1 MAAKDVKFATDARN
15 RMLNGVNILADAV
28 KVTLGPKGRNV
39 VLDKSFGAPRIT
51 KDGVSVAKEIELED
65 KFENMGA
72 QMVKEVA
79 SRTNDEAGDG
89 TTTATVLAQAIVR
102 EGLKSVAA
110 GMNPMDLKRGIDVAT
125 AKVVE
130 SIKAASR
137 EVKDSDEVA
146 QVGTISANGEAE
158 IGRQIAD
165 AMQKVGNEGV
175 ITVEENKGLET
186 ETDVV
191 EGMQFDRGYLSP
203 YFVTN
208 ADKMTSELE
217 DCMILLHE
225 KKLSSLQPMVPLL
238 ESVIQS
244 QKPLLIIA
252 EDVEGEALATLVVN
266 KLRGGLKI
274 AAVKAPGFG
283 DRRKAMLQDIAI
295 LTGGQVISEDLGMKL
310 ESVTMDMLGT
320 AKKVQITK
328 DETTIVDGAGA
339 KAEIEARVT
348 QIRNQI
354 EETSSDYDREKLQ
367 ERVAKLAG
375 GVAVIRVGGM
385 TEVEVKERKDR
396 VDDALNA
403 TRAAVQEGVVVGGG
417 VALVQAANALAG
429 VSGENSDQ
437 DAGIA
442 IVRKA
447 IEAPLRQI
455 AENAGVDGAVVAGK
469 IRESSDP
476 AFGFNAQTEEYG
488 DMFAYGVIDP
498 AKVVRTALEDAASI
512 AGLLITTEA
521 MVADKPAKEGA
532 GGGAGGMP
540 DMGGMGG
547 MGGMM

>member
-1 MAAKDVKFATDARN
+1 MAKDVKFDTDARN
-15 RMLNGVNILADAV
+15 AMLRGVNVLADAV

-39 VLDKSFGAPRIT
+39 VLEKSFGAPRIT

-89 TTTATVLAQAIVR
+89 TTTATVLAQAIVK
-102 EGLKSVAA
+102 EGLKQVAA
-110 GMNPMDLKRGIDVAT
+110 GLNPMDLKRGIDLAT
-125 AKVVE
+125 SKVVE
-130 SIKAASR
+130 SIVASAR

-158 IGRQIAD
+158 IGQQIAD

-208 ADKMTSELE
+208 ADKMIADLE
-217 DCMILLHE
+217 DCMVLLHE
-225 KKLSSLQPMVPLL
+225 KKLSSLQSMVPLL
-238 ESVIQS
+238 EQVIQS

-320 AKKVQITK
+320 AKKIEITK
-328 DETTIVDGAGA
+328 DETTIVDGAGS
-339 KAEIEARVT
+339 KPEIEARVA
-348 QIRNQI
+348 QIRTQI

-403 TRAAVQEGVVVGGG
+403 TRAAVQEGVIVGGG
-417 VALVQAANALAG
+417 VALIQAGKALADLKGANA
-429 VSGENSDQ
+429 DQ
-437 DAGIA
+437 DAGIV

-469 IRESSDP
+469 IRESDDSN
-476 AFGFNAQTEEYG
+476 FGFNAQTEEYG
-488 DMFAYGVIDP
+488 DMFAFGVIDP
-498 AKVVRTALEDAASI
+498 AKVARTALEDAASI

-521 MVADKPAKEGA
+521 MVADKPAKD
-532 GGGAGGMP
+532 GGAAGGGMP

>member
-1 MAAKDVKFATDARN
+1 MAAKDVKFDTDARN
-15 RMLNGVNILADAV
+15 RMLSGVNILADAV

-39 VLDKSFGAPRIT
+39 VIDKSFGAPRIT
-51 KDGVSVAKEIELED
+51 KDGVTVAKEIELED

-89 TTTATVLAQAIVR
+89 TTTATVLAQAIVK
-102 EGLKSVAA
+102 EGMKSVAA
-110 GMNPMDLKRGIDVAT
+110 GMNPMDLKRGIDLAT
-125 AKVVE
+125 STIVSE
-130 SIKAASR
+130 IKGASR

-158 IGRQIAD
+158 IGKQIAD

-208 ADKMTSELE
+208 ADKMTAELE
-217 DCMILLHE
+217 DCLILLHE

-244 QKPLLIIA
+244 QKPLMIIA

-274 AAVKAPGFG
+274 SAVKAPGFG

-328 DETTIVDGAGA
+328 DETTIVDGAGE
-339 KAEIEARVT
+339 KAEIEARVN
-348 QIRNQI
+348 QIRAQI
-354 EETSSDYDREKLQ
+354 EETTSDYDREKLQ

-417 VALVQAANALAG
+417 VALVQAGKALEGLTG
-429 VSGENSDQ
+429 VNSDQ
-437 DAGIA
+437 DAGIL
-442 IVRKA
+442 IVRRA

-469 IRESSDP
+469 VRESDDVT
-476 AFGFNAQTEEYG
+476 FGFNAQTEEYG
-488 DMFAYGVIDP
+488 DLFSFGVLDP

-512 AGLLITTEA
+512 AGLLVTTEA
-521 MVADKPAKEGA
+521 MVADKPAKEGGAA
-532 GGGAGGMP
+532 GGGMP

>member
-1 MAAKDVKFATDARN
+1 MSAKDVKFDTDARN
-15 RMLNGVNILADAV
+15 RMLAGVNILADAV

-89 TTTATVLAQAIVR
+89 TTTATVLAQSIVK
-102 EGLKSVAA
+102 EGLKQVAA
-110 GMNPMDLKRGIDVAT
+110 GLNPMDLKRGIDLAT

-130 SIKAASR
+130 GIKAASR
-137 EVKDSDEVA
+137 EVKDSAEVA

-158 IGRQIAD
+158 IGSQIAD

-208 ADKMTSELE
+208 ADKMIAELD

-238 ESVIQS
+238 EQVIQS

-320 AKKVQITK
+320 AKKIEITK
-328 DETTIVDGAGA
+328 DETTIVDGAGE
-339 KAEIEARVT
+339 KAEIEARVA
-348 QIRNQI
+348 QIRTQI
-354 EETSSDYDREKLQ
+354 EETTSDYDREKLQ

-417 VALVQAANALAG
+417 VALVQAGKALEALTGANA
-429 VSGENSDQ
+429 DQ
-437 DAGIA
+437 DAGIN

-469 IRESSDP
+469 VRESSDA

-488 DMFAYGVIDP
+488 DMFSFGVIDP
-498 AKVVRTALEDAASI
+498 AKVVRTALEDAASV
-512 AGLLITTEA
+512 AGLLVTTEA

-532 GGGAGGMP
+532 APGGGMP

-547 MGGMM
+547 MM

>member
-1 MAAKDVKFATDARN
+1 MV
-15 RMLNGVNILADAV
+15 I
-28 KVTLGPKGRNV
+28 
-39 VLDKSFGAPRIT
+39 DKSFGAPRIT
-51 KDGVSVAKEIELED
+51 KDGVTVAKEIELED

-102 EGLKSVAA
+102 EGMKSVAA
-110 GMNPMDLKRGIDVAT
+110 GMNPMDLKRGIDLAT
-125 AKVVE
+125 STIVGE
-130 SIKAASR
+130 IKGASR

-158 IGRQIAD
+158 IGKQIAD

-208 ADKMTSELE
+208 ADKMTAELE
-217 DCMILLHE
+217 DCLILLHE

-274 AAVKAPGFG
+274 SAVKAPGFG

-328 DETTIVDGAGA
+328 DETTIVDGAGE
-339 KAEIEARVT
+339 KAEIEARVS
-348 QIRNQI
+348 QIRTQI
-354 EETSSDYDREKLQ
+354 EETTSDYDREKLQ

-417 VALVQAANALAG
+417 VALVQAGKALEGLTG
-429 VSGENSDQ
+429 VNSDQ
-437 DAGIA
+437 DAGVA
-442 IVRKA
+442 IVRRA

-469 IRESSDP
+469 VRESDDVT
-476 AFGFNAQTEEYG
+476 FGFNAQTEEYG
-488 DMFAYGVIDP
+488 DLFSFGVIDP

-532 GGGAGGMP
+532 AAGGGMP

>member
-1 MAAKDVKFATDARN
+1 MSAKDVKFNTDARN
-15 RMLNGVNILADAV
+15 KMLKGVNILADAV

-39 VLDKSFGAPRIT
+39 VLEKSFGAPRIT

-89 TTTATVLAQAIVR
+89 TTTATVLAQAIVK
-102 EGLKSVAA
+102 EGMKAVAA
-110 GMNPMDLKRGIDVAT
+110 GMNPMDLKRGIDLAT
-125 AKVVE
+125 LKVVE
-130 SIKAASR
+130 AIKNAAR
-137 EVKDSDEVA
+137 PVNDSGEVA
-146 QVGTISANGEAE
+146 QVGTISANGEAS
-158 IGRQIAD
+158 IGKQIAD
-165 AMQKVGNEGV
+165 AMQRVGNDGV
-175 ITVEENKGLET
+175 ITVEENKGMET
-186 ETDVV
+186 EVEVV

-208 ADKMTSELE
+208 ADKMTTELE
-217 DCMILLHE
+217 DVIVLLHE

-238 ESVIQS
+238 EQVIQS

-310 ESVTMDMLGT
+310 ESVTMDMLGS
-320 AKKVQITK
+320 AKKVSITK
-328 DETTIVDGAGA
+328 DETTIVDGGGD
-339 KAEIEARVT
+339 KAEIESRVA

-354 EETSSDYDREKLQ
+354 EETTSDYDREKLQ

-385 TEVEVKERKDR
+385 TETEVKERKDR

-403 TRAAVQEGVVVGGG
+403 TRAAVQEGIVVGGG
-417 VALVQAANALAG
+417 VALVQGGKALEGMTGA
-429 VSGENSDQ
+429 NSDQ
-437 DAGIA
+437 EAGIA

-447 IEAPLRQI
+447 LEAPLRQI

-469 IRESSDP
+469 IRESDDLT
-476 AFGFNAQTEEYG
+476 FGFNAQTEEYG
-488 DMFAYGVIDP
+488 DMFKFGVIDP
-498 AKVVRTALEDAASI
+498 AKVTRTALEDAASI

-521 MVADKPAKEGA
+521 MVADKPSKD
-532 GGGAGGMP
+532 GGNGGGMP

>member
-1 MAAKDVKFATDARN
+1 MAAKDVKFDTDARN
-15 RMLNGVNILADAV
+15 RMLAGVNVLADAV

-89 TTTATVLAQAIVR
+89 TTTATVLAQSIVK
-102 EGLKSVAA
+102 EGLKQVAA
-110 GMNPMDLKRGIDVAT
+110 GLNPMDLKRGIDLAT

-130 SIKAASR
+130 GIKAASR
-137 EVKDSDEVA
+137 EVKDSAEVA
-146 QVGTISANGEAE
+146 QVGTISANGEVE
-158 IGRQIAD
+158 IGQQIAD

-208 ADKMTSELE
+208 ADKMIAELD

-238 ESVIQS
+238 EQVIQS

-320 AKKVQITK
+320 AKKIEITK
-328 DETTIVDGAGA
+328 DETTIVDGAGE
-339 KAEIEARVT
+339 KAEIEARVA
-348 QIRNQI
+348 QIRTQI

-417 VALVQAANALAG
+417 VALVQAGKALEALEGANA
-429 VSGENSDQ
+429 DQ
-437 DAGIA
+437 NAGIN

-469 IRESSDP
+469 VRESADA

-488 DMFAYGVIDP
+488 DMFSFGVIDP
-498 AKVVRTALEDAASI
+498 AKVVRTALEDAASV
-512 AGLLITTEA
+512 AGLLVTTEA

-532 GGGAGGMP
+532 APGGGMP

-547 MGGMM
+547 MM